1 MAWMASRTAASLVV
15 GEDIVLVIKI
25 EWRSVRSMKCNAAM
39 LKLHWIKTI
48 LVITA
53 EQSEI
58 HRWSLI
64 R

>member
-1 MAWMASRTAASLVV
+1 MARMASRTAASLVV
-15 GEDIVLVIKI
+15 GEDIVSVKKL
-25 EWRSVRSMKCNAAM
+25 ERRSVRSMKCNAAM
-39 LKLHWIKTI
+39 LKLHLKKI